1 MQARQTKHHHCG
13 SVHSWL
19 QSWPSKAAPFISLKC
34 GAQVA
39 HSSLDMAEA
48 HLCHEVCIGDMNEQI
63 MCGGSLKKILEQLLL
78 NIRLHC
84 DTIYLVDILVLFCF
98 CFFLILGI
106 AMLNL
111 LIPSL
116 SLLAFTGLMALS
128 LFLSKQQGEWGSY
141 IFSYCFK
148 YWRADWCYPYSKN
161 NFIQWN

>member
-1 MQARQTKHHHCG
+1 
-13 SVHSWL
+13 
-19 QSWPSKAAPFISLKC
+19 
-34 GAQVA
+34 
-39 HSSLDMAEA
+39 
-48 HLCHEVCIGDMNEQI
+48 MNEQI

-106 AMLNL
+106 ALLNL

-128 LFLSKQQGEWGSY
+128 LFLSKQQGE
-141 IFSYCFK
+141 
-148 YWRADWCYPYSKN
+148 
-161 NFIQWN
+161 